1 MTCVTN
7 VIVTTAIQDGA
18 WEKSDHG
25 SMYVLND
32 YLYKHYQSTTLH
44 DVYMQAGGRKP
55 LSCDVFVAAV
65 DYLDIDAFIE
75 LFHTVPWE
83 KPQEVQL
90 MIRTEGEDRFKIYTP
105 K

>member
-1 MTCVTN
+1 M
-7 VIVTTAIQDGA
+7 
-18 WEKSDHG
+18 
-25 SMYVLND
+25 ND
-32 YLYKHYQSTTLH
+32 YLHKRYQGTILKN
-44 DVYMQAGGRKP
+44 VYHLAGGRK
-55 LSCDVFVAAV
+55 LMSCDVFIAAV